1 MTCSDGFEGGLEV
14 GEGLGAVD
22 LCCGDERSDTAPG
35 ATAFIMAGEEGVLS
49 RQGDRADQVLDSI
62 GVDLDAAVVEE
73 GLQPVP
79 LPVDVGQL
87 LSET

>member
-49 RQGDRADQVLDSI
+49 RQGQFPFI
-62 GVDLDAAVVEE
+62 
-73 GLQPVP
+73 
-79 LPVDVGQL
+79 LPMSGKFTGFIIDGMPIL
-87 LSET
+87 ART